1 MTSRNSRA
9 LRRCQLTTA
18 ILSTMLISGMAFAQ
32 DNTSNTGSQQSQEQ
46 KDEESGSLDRI
57 VVTGS
62 RIKRSE
68 VEGPSPVTVIS
79 TEQLQREGFVTV
91 AETLQTITQNAG
103 SSQNELNSAGGFTP
117 NGTPI
122 NLRGLGE
129 GRTLLLIN
137 GRRAAD
143 YPFPYNGQSN
153 FQNFGNIPTAA
164 VERIEILSGGASA
177 IYGSD
182 AVAGVVNIV
191 LKKNY
196 EGNILSVRAGT
207 TTTGGGDYTDLQ
219 WVGGVTGDNWSLTY
233 AAQYYYDE
241 PVYGYQRDFMDS
253 REDNPLPPAVV
264 GNQPASAL
272 LILRAGVPVGSP
284 NRITPPAG
292 TCDRFGGEYV
302 DYNFRAV
309 YPSNHPVVALR
320 GTPYSTGSTCGY
332 WKDVGY
338 QTINNGNNDF
348 SGYLYGTMQFDNG
361 MELWS
366 SLMGYYSKSELSGG
380 LEFFGGPHTD
390 GVGTRTA
397 AFFATNPTINGNVQV
412 QRIFTPQEYGG
423 VEGTNQKFTEKS
435 LDFAV
440 GLRGSFGEKFDWDLT
455 VGRADY
461 VATRTRPRLD
471 GSAVTEYFLGQNL
484 GTATAPRYL
493 INLDRWY
500 RPLTPQEYRSMSS
513 VLKYEADSYVTQG
526 SFVVSGD
533 LFEMPAGPLGIAGVL
548 EYTKQ
553 GYDLKSPDGILPTN
567 RTVYNLTGTNG
578 GGERDR
584 YAVGAEVSI
593 PIFSMLKASLAGR
606 FDKYNDITD
615 VNDAKTWAAG
625 LEFRPADSLLLRANY
640 STSFKAP
647 DMHFVYNE
655 GSGSFSNVLDT
666 FRCLSTGGYATLP
679 QPPPAGAVLCS
690 GATNIYSM
698 FATSKGEPKL
708 EEETGKSFTAGVVWD
723 ITDALS
729 VQADYYSV
737 KLEGAIANFSSTY
750 IIDNEAGCRTGLTRT
765 RTTYQFDINSAFCQE
780 IISRVTRTPAPT
792 EPTDR
797 VVDIRSGPVNQSFR
811 RIDGID
817 ASVKYRL
824 DTDRFGDFR
833 FSLEWSHVLQNQRQ
847 IFATD
852 AIDKDYRDD
861 PTNFDFRSRIRG
873 SVGWAK
879 GDWATNVFMT
889 RYGSLPN
896 WAETAR
902 VAPYYLWNANVSKK
916 ITDKATI
923 SFYVNNI
930 FNNFHPDDSTFNSYP
945 YFWRGYSPMG
955 RSISAQYTYKFN

>member
-18 ILSTMLISGMAFAQ
+18 ILSTLLLSGVAFAQ
-32 DNTSNTGSQQSQEQ
+32 DNSNTSGSQQSQQ
-46 KDEESGSLDRI
+46 GNEESGNLDRI

-91 AETLQTITQNAG
+91 ADTLRTITQNAG

-117 NGTPI
+117 NGSPI

-182 AVAGVVNIV
+182 AVAGVINIV

-196 EGNILSVRAGT
+196 TGNILSVRAGT
-207 TTTGGGDYTDLQ
+207 TTEGGGDYTDLQ

-241 PVYGYQRDFMDS
+241 PVYAFQRDFMDS
-253 REDNPLPPAVV
+253 RDDNPLPPAVL

-272 LILRAGVPVGSP
+272 LILRSGIPQGSP
-284 NRITPPAG
+284 SRITPPAG
-292 TCDRFGGEYV
+292 TCERFGGEFVDWTYRALYTGTHPLAGQSYV
-302 DYNFRAV
+302 
-309 YPSNHPVVALR
+309 
-320 GTPYSTGSTCGY
+320 TGNTCGY
-332 WKDVGY
+332 FKDVGY
-338 QTINNGNNDF
+338 QTINNGNDDF

-397 AFFATNPTINGNVQV
+397 AFFATNPSINGNVQV
-412 QRIFTPQEYGG
+412 QRIFTPQEVGG
-423 VEGTNQKFTEKS
+423 LEATNQKFTEKS

-440 GLRGSFGEKFDWDLT
+440 GLRGNFGEKFDWDLT
-455 VGRADY
+455 IGRADY
-461 VATRTRPRLD
+461 KATRTRPRLD
-471 GSAVTEYFLGQNL
+471 GSAVTEFFMGQILGFN
-484 GTATAPRYL
+484 GTVPRYE

-500 RPLTPQEYRSMSS
+500 RPITPEEYRAMSS
-513 VLKYEADSYVTQG
+513 ILKYEADSYVTQG

-533 LFEMPAGPLGIAGVL
+533 LFEMPAGPLGMAAVL

-553 GYDLKSPDGILPTN
+553 GYDLKSPEGILPTN

-578 GGERDR
+578 GGDRDR
-584 YAVGAEVSI
+584 YAIGAEISI
-593 PIFSMLKASLAGR
+593 PIFSMLKGSLAGR
-606 FDKYNDITD
+606 FDKYNDITNVD
-615 VNDAKTWAAG
+615 DAKTWAAG
-625 LEFRPADSLLLRANY
+625 LEFRPVDSLLLRANY

-655 GSGSFSNVLDT
+655 GSGSFSNALDT
-666 FRCLSTGGYATLP
+666 FRCLSTGNFAT
-679 QPPPAGAVLCS
+679 PPAGQPNPCGTTPFV
-690 GATNIYSM
+690 YSM
-698 FATSKGEPKL
+698 FATSKGEPTL
-708 EEETGKSFTAGVVWD
+708 EEETGKSLTAGVVWD
-723 ITDALS
+723 ITDNLS

-737 KLEGAIANFSSTY
+737 KLEGAIANFTSTY
-750 IIDNEAGCRTGLTRT
+750 ILDNEAGCRTGLTRT
-765 RTTYQFDINSAFCQE
+765 RETYQFDINSAFCQE
-780 IISRVTRTPAPT
+780 IISRVTREPAPG
-792 EPTDR
+792 EPSDR
-797 VVDIRSGPVNQSFR
+797 VIGIRSGPVNQSYR
-811 RIDGID
+811 RINGID
-817 ASVKYRL
+817 ASVRYRM
-824 DTDRFGDFR
+824 DTDRFGDFN
-833 FSLEWSHVLQNQRQ
+833 FALEWSHVLANERQ

-852 AIDKDYRDD
+852 NIDRDFRDD
-861 PTNFDFRSRIRG
+861 PGNFDFRSRMRG
-873 SVGWAK
+873 SVGWQK
-879 GDWATNVFMT
+879 GDWAANVFMT

-896 WAETAR
+896 WQETAR
-902 VAPYYLWNANVSKK
+902 VAPYFLWNANIAKK
-916 ITDKATI
+916 ITDKATV

-930 FNNFHPDDSTFNSYP
+930 FNNFHPDDSGFNTYP

-955 RSISAQYTYKFN
+955 RTISAQYTYKFN